1 MTEKPSPSDFYADAL
16 SQAERLRLPQAHMV
30 EGLDEEIALLRVRLF
45 TAVQKRPEELEL
57 LLRGVNALV
66 RLAAMRYRL
75 SDKPAEQLSQSIAG
89 VLEGIGGALY
99 QEHVHDG

>member
-1 MTEKPSPSDFYADAL
+1 MPEEVRPADFYADAL
-16 SQAERLRLPQAHMV
+16 SQAERKRLPNARTV
-30 EGLDEEIALLRVRLF
+30 DGLDEEITLLRLRLF
-45 TAVQKRPEELEL
+45 QLALEKPEEFD
-57 LLRGVNALV
+57 LLRKGVRTMMELI
-66 RLAAMRYRL
+66 AMKYRL